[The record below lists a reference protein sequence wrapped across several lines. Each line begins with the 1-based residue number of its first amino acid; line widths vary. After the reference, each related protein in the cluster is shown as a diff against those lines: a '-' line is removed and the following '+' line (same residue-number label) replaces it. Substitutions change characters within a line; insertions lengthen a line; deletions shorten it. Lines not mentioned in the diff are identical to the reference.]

1 MKIYISDADKQSA
14 RGIALKN
21 IARFYKLS
29 DWEFKSNEELLKEVS
44 ELKDE
49 SAIEIYGLLIKYFSA
64 YDEWFAFYQQKMK
77 IEKNTG
83 KEYNLNNTE
92 NIELVK
98 LINNRESELDAL
110 QKKFDELQRSVL
122 VLNH

>member
-21 IARFYKLS
+21 IARLFNLS
-29 DWEFKSNEELLKEVS
+29 DWEFKPNDELLKEIS

-49 SAIEIYGLLIKYFSA
+49 SAIEIYRLLMKYFSA

-77 IEKNTG
+77 IEKNIG

-92 NIELVK
+92 KIELGK
-98 LINNRESELDAL
+98 LINNREGELDAL
-110 QKKFDELQRSVL
+110 QKKFDELQRSDL
-122 VLNH
+122 ILNH